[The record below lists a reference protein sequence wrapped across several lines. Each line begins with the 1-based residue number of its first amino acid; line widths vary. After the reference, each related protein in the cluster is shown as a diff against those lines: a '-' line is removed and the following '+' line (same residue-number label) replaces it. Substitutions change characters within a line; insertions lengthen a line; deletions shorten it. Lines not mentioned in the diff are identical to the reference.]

1 MADPHASGHED
12 AGVDARAMSG
22 LALAVWALIGAS
34 LLAVLA
40 LIAFL
45 SGGAAAVASKAPRAA
60 PNAPILQ
67 STPANDLAALRAQKR
82 TLLDRYA
89 WIDRDRGLVRI
100 PIERAID
107 LIVASRGAAAPGQP
121 DRNAK

>member
-1 MADPHASGHED
+1 M
-12 AGVDARAMSG
+12 
-22 LALAVWALIGAS
+22 
-34 LLAVLA
+34 
-40 LIAFL
+40 
-45 SGGAAAVASKAPRAA
+45 AVASKAPRAA

-67 STPANDLAALRAQKR
+67 SAPANDLAALRAQKR

-107 LIVASRGAAAPGQP
+107 LIVSNRGAAAPGQP
-121 DRNAK
+121 DRNSR